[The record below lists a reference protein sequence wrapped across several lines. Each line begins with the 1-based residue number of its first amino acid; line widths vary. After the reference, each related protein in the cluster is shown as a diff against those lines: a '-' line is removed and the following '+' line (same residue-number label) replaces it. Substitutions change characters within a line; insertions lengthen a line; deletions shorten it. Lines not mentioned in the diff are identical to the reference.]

1 MVLGALGNRLPA
13 DGGAAGNQRLV
24 EEGENGRGASVDG
37 AVAWTGTELAA
48 DIPVRPCA
56 AAGAIRDLDVAGAIR
71 DLSALFLA
79 ALGLFLA
86 SLPRSGSSLPRSPL
100 LPSSPPCASP
110 QLRLLPR
117 TQWIWE
123 SSRMDLGE

>member
-79 ALGLFLA
+79 TLGLFLT
-86 SLPRSGSSLPRSPL
+86 SLPRSPL

>member
-1 MVLGALGNRLPA
+1 MVLGALGNRPPA

-24 EEGENGRGASVDG
+24 EGENGRGASVDG

-56 AAGAIRDLDVAGAIR
+56 AAGAIRDLDAAGAIR
-71 DLSALFLA
+71 DLAALFLA

-86 SLPRSGSSLPRSPL
+86 ALASAAFFPAMRVASA
-100 LPSSPPCASP
+100 PSTA
-110 QLRLLPR
+110 
-117 TQWIWE
+117 
-123 SSRMDLGE
+123 